1 MNVGLINA
9 PTPTSTTHS
18 KLNPPLG
25 LAYIA
30 SCLIKEGYN
39 VRAIDM
45 NLSGYNEQRIKR
57 FANKNLDFIGISAQT
72 ESLLNAY
79 KIADKI
85 KKIDNSIDVALGGP
99 HPTLRP
105 KEVLSNEHIDYV
117 VVGEG
122 EKTILELLNYINNQ
136 KNDLNE
142 IKGLAYSEKGN
153 FCLNERRN
161 PLELCNLP
169 WPARNLFPL
178 EFYDQP
184 WTVLTSR
191 GGCPFECPFC
201 SVSGIWEDKKR
212 YRKPID
218 IVKEIK
224 YLLNNER
231 IRFVFMV
238 DDTLTLSREWT
249 IKLLNEL
256 NEIDQSFNWGCSTRI
271 DLVDKELLEKM
282 KESGCSSI
290 QFGMETGSQSVLNE
304 VKNGI
309 NKKIAR
315 DKIDFALNIG
325 IDVAC
330 SFMFPHPYD
339 TEETIRETKDYMKNL
354 SEKGAKIL
362 LSCTSP
368 FPGTEYRKN
377 AEELGV
383 NILTDDWSKY
393 DAKHLVMETRTL
405 SKNTLKKLLSEIS
418 DYVGLETKK
427 LD

>member
-25 LAYIA
+25 LAYIG
-30 SCLIKEGYN
+30 SYLIKEGCN
-39 VRAIDM
+39 VKAIDM
-45 NLSGYNEQRIKR
+45 NLSGYNEKRIKR
-57 FANKNLDFIGISAQT
+57 FAKKNPDLVGISAQT
-72 ESLLNAY
+72 ESLPNAL

-85 KKIDNSIDVALGGP
+85 KDIDKGIDIALGGP
-99 HPTLRP
+99 HPTLKP
-105 KEVLSNEHIDYV
+105 KEVLSNEYVDYV

-122 EKTILELLNYINNQ
+122 EKTILELLKHIDNQENN
-136 KNDLNE
+136 LEE
-142 IKGLAYSEKGN
+142 IKGLAYSNKGN
-153 FCLNERRN
+153 FCLNERRD
-161 PLELCNLP
+161 PLDPSNLP

-178 EFYDQP
+178 KFYDQP

-201 SVSGIWEDKKR
+201 SVSEIWKNKKR
-212 YRKPID
+212 YRKPSD
-218 IVKEIK
+218 IAKEIK
-224 YLLNNER
+224 YLLNKER

-249 IKLLNEL
+249 INLLNEL
-256 NEIDQSFNWGCSTRI
+256 NKIDQPFNWGCSTRI

-282 KESGCSSI
+282 RKSGCSSI

-309 NKKIAR
+309 SKEIALN
-315 DKIDFALNIG
+315 KIDFALDLG
-325 IDVAC
+325 INVAC

-339 TEETIRETKDYMKNL
+339 NEETIRETKDYMKKL

-368 FPGTEYRKN
+368 FPGTKYRKK
-377 AEELGV
+377 AEELGI

-393 DAKHLVMETRTL
+393 DAKHLVMETRNL
-405 SKNTLKKLLSEIS
+405 SKSKLENLLSEIS
-418 DYVGLETKK
+418 NYVGLKTKK
-427 LD
+427 T